1 MWWICEMTRRLGT
14 TLNWSGL
21 DGLEQNRYS
30 VGRCGWEK
38 VKGVIMDLVLFLVAL
53 VVDAA
58 DPFLWIAPIIVAF
71 FSRRRPG
78 LILLAALLWG
88 GVLEFAVRPQLM
100 SGYHYEDWFLHLASA
115 LLNGLVV
122 LGVAALI
129 WKMRK
134 PRTEATA
141 EQGQN

>member
-1 MWWICEMTRRLGT
+1 MTRRLGT
-14 TLNWSGL
+14 TLNWSAL
-21 DGLEQNRYS
+21 DGFEQNGYS
-30 VGRCGWEK
+30 GGRCGWEN
-38 VKGVIMDLVLFLVAL
+38 GGGIMDLVLFLTAL
-53 VVDAA
+53 VVGAA
-58 DPFLWIAPIIVAF
+58 DPFLWIAPIVVAF

-88 GVLEFAVRPQLM
+88 GILEFAVRTQLM
-100 SGYHYEDWFLHLASA
+100 PGYHYEDWFLHLASA